1 MIYIIII
8 SSVLVEFDRDLTV
21 WPCLGSWESAES
33 LRGSGP
39 PWAATKWWPS
49 IRTLK
54 AVMHHH
60 SQVHGEG
67 TVRWY
72 LDTYSIICILYM
84 FCIIYKMY
92 CIYIY
97 MIVYTHYIYIYIY
110 IIIHIIF
117 FCIGLLGLSSRRLS
131 WIQKVAAVS
140 PQSPF
145 RIRPWKRS
153 QSLLCKRRGTVDQ
166 GLPVHWMGPHW
177 SHTKIVQ
184 L

>member
-97 MIVYTHYIYIYIY
+97 DYIYTLYIY
-110 IIIHIIF
+110 IIIHIF
-117 FCIGLLGLSSRRLS
+117 FFASAFWDFRRGVYHEFK
-131 WIQKVAAVS
+131 KVAAVS

-177 SHTKIVQ
+177 SHTNIVQ

>member
-1 MIYIIII
+1 MTSLCDHAWDPRNPLKASEVRARCGRRQSGGLPSGRWKQWCTTTVRCMGREQSGDTLIHIALYVFYIC
-8 SSVLVEFDRDLTV
+8 SVLY
-21 WPCLGSWESAES
+21 
-33 LRGSGP
+33 
-39 PWAATKWWPS
+39 
-49 IRTLK
+49 IR
-54 AVMHHH
+54 
-60 SQVHGEG
+60 
-67 TVRWY
+67 
-72 LDTYSIICILYM
+72 CIV
-84 FCIIYKMY
+84 
-92 CIYIY
+92 YIY
-97 MIVYTHYIYIYIY
+97 MIVYTHYIYNYTY
-110 IIIHIIF
+110 YF

>member
-92 CIYIY
+92 CIYIWLY
-97 MIVYTHYIYIYIY
+97 IHTIYIYNY
-110 IIIHIIF
+110 TYF
-117 FCIGLLGLSSRRLS
+117 FFLHRPFGTF
-131 WIQKVAAVS
+131 VAAS
-140 PQSPF
+140 IMNS
-145 RIRPWKRS
+145 KGCGS
-153 QSLLCKRRGTVDQ
+153 QPAKSLPYSTV
-166 GLPVHWMGPHW
+166 
-177 SHTKIVQ
+177 K
-184 L
+184 